1 MNSLSRA
8 ALKRLAPGDSATAGG
23 ITYTKLNGDGRWS
36 VNVMVNRVRH
46 HVVVGLESQGFT
58 LTQARELVAELK
70 AKKAERRHGI
80 TRKRAGTVTFKVAA
94 DLYLK
99 HLEETGG
106 KDRKKKAER
115 LRLHLTPALGGLTL
129 ASLTAADFDRYCT
142 AREREG
148 ASPGTINR
156 ELAVVSH
163 LFRLASDPQ
172 QMNLIAAPPCR
183 LKLRREPEQRPT
195 YLNPAQAR
203 ALVDAALQ
211 DANPHVYAFVMV
223 GLHTGMRLS
232 AILRIRLEEID
243 IERRVIWVDRDKAG
257 ERQQPITAELAE
269 FLRKYVEESL
279 DDDAIWLFPSTRSKS
294 GHATNVYKAFRRV
307 VKAAGLGAVVTP
319 HKLRHS
325 MATLAAHAGVDAPTL
340 QKLGG
345 WKSRRMVERY
355 THAGELTG
363 AMDLLQKAFAGGKV
377 TQKLQ
382 RGKRKNA

>member
-1 MNSLSRA
+1 MNTLSRS
-8 ALKRLAPGDSATAGG
+8 ALKRLAPGESATACG
-23 ITYTKLNGDGRWS
+23 ITYTKLDGDGRWS

-70 AKKAERRHGI
+70 AKKSERRHGI
-80 TRKRAGTVTFKVAA
+80 VRKRAGTVTFKAAA

-115 LRLHLTPALGGLTL
+115 LRLHLTPALGGMAL

-183 LKLRREPEQRPT
+183 LKRRREPEQPPT

-203 ALVDAALQ
+203 ALLQAAHQ
-211 DANPHVYAFVMV
+211 DENRHVYAFTMV

-232 AILRIRLEEID
+232 AILRIRVAEID

-257 ERQQPITAELAE
+257 ERQQPMTAELAE
-269 FLRKYVEESL
+269 FLRDYIEQSL
-279 DDDAIWLFPSTRSKS
+279 DDAAEWLFPSTRAKS

-307 VKAAGLGAVVTP
+307 VKAAGLSTVVTP

-363 AMDLLQKAFAGGKV
+363 AMDRLQSAYSADTV

-382 RGKRKNA
+382 KD